1 MSDITTKF
9 DDFKKKKVKDFAK
22 NKEFQ
27 PLSDDIIAIKEL
39 EDGSIEKIKGPI
51 EIVKVTG
58 IITDEEKIKKLNE
71 ISGGPVISTDLS
83 VKQVKRGDTI
93 WVTAFIQKPGT
104 QSWTSQT
111 SQAVLKCRISDIYF
125 GLNILNTIKK

>member
-9 DDFKKKKVKDFAK
+9 DNFKKKKIEDFAK

-27 PLSDDIIAIKEL
+27 PLSDDIIAVKEL

-51 EIVKVTG
+51 EIVQVTG

-71 ISGGPVISTDLS
+71 IAGGPVLNTDISL
-83 VKQVKRGDTI
+83 KQVKRGDTI
-93 WVTAFIQKPGT
+93 WLTVLLQKPGT
-104 QSWTSQT
+104 AVFNAQT
-111 SQAVLKCRISDIYF
+111 MGVLKVRIQDIFF
-125 GLNILNTIKK
+125 GLNILNSIKK